1 MKTIDLVCRCCD
13 RVFTTRSG
21 LSVHLRVAHS
31 FTIKEYYD
39 KYFKEDTDDKCAVC
53 GNPTTF
59 KKRGW
64 RYNKF
69 CSISCGTKYQNMMYT
84 DAEREKLNEKRLTTI
99 EQRLGSEFGERISAG
114 HRKRSVEEK
123 RVTSKKLSESHQRYV
138 NSLSKAEQEELSKT
152 LSKRSIIWHEQ
163 CSGEE
168 KEQINRKKTETRW
181 ANIHMFEK
189 ANDCICVKTLYDI
202 YGQGWK
208 SLELPMIHNGPN
220 SYIKN
225 IDVEKIAEYSALNH
239 RTSRSTA
246 ERELE
251 KVVSTIY
258 TGMVVTSSRDIIQP
272 YELDIFLP
280 DICLAIE
287 YNGSYFHSD
296 KAGKSEEY
304 HLTKSIMCRERGI
317 RLIHIYEFEN
327 FEEQK
332 DLLISYLGG
341 IDKYPEDFNKNNFLA
356 QIPKPEIIYS
366 DDRMKVFGAGKL
378 VKRGK

>member
-1 MKTIDLVCRCCD
+1 MIGFSQLGVVLVY
-13 RVFTTRSG
+13 T
-21 LSVHLRVAHS
+21 
-31 FTIKEYYD
+31 D
-39 KYFKEDTDDKCAVC
+39 KYFKDEADDKCLIC
-53 GNPTTF
+53 GGTVSF

-69 CSISCGTKYQNMMYT
+69 CSLSCGTKYQNMMYMEV
-84 DAEREKLNEKRLTTI
+84 ERKELNDKRLKTI
-99 EQRLGSEFGERISAG
+99 RQRLGPEFGERISAG
-114 HRKRSVEEK
+114 HRKRSSEGK
-123 RVTSKKLSESHQRYV
+123 QATSKKISENHQRYV
-138 NSLSKAEQEELSKT
+138 NSLSRAEQEELSKT
-152 LSKRSIIWHEQ
+152 LSKRSITWHKQ
-163 CSGEE
+163 CSDEE
-168 KEQINRKKTETRW
+168 KEQISRKKTETRW
-181 ANIHMFEK
+181 ENIHRFEK
-189 ANDCICVKTLYDI
+189 ENDCICVKTLYNI

-225 IDVEKIAEYSALNH
+225 IDVEKIVEYSELNH
-239 RTSRSTA
+239 RTSRSIA

-258 TGMVVTSSRDIIQP
+258 AGTVITSSRDVIPP

-296 KAGKSEEY
+296 IAGKSEEY

-317 RLIHIYEFEN
+317 RLIHIYEFED

-332 DLLISYLGG
+332 KLLISYLSG
-341 IDKYPEDFNKNNFLA
+341 IDMYPEDFNKNNFLTK
-356 QIPKPEIIYS
+356 IPNPEIIYL

-378 VKRGK
+378 VREENRWEKYLHITVV

>member
-13 RVFTTRSG
+13 RVFTTRSE
-21 LSVHLRVAHS
+21 LSVHLRVAHF

-84 DAEREKLNEKRLTTI
+84 DVEREILNKKRLATI
-99 EQRLGSEFGERISAG
+99 EQELGAEFGKRISEG
-114 HRKRSVEEK
+114 HRKRTLDAK
-123 RVTSKKLSESHQRYV
+123 QATSKKLSESHQRYV
-138 NSLSKAEQEELSKT
+138 NSLSSAEQDELSKT
-152 LSKRSIIWHEQ
+152 LSKRSIDWHKQ
-163 CSGEE
+163 CSEEE
-168 KEQINRKKTETRW
+168 KTQISRKKTETRW
-181 ANIHMFEK
+181 ENIHQFERE
-189 ANDCICVKTLYDI
+189 NDCICVKTLFDI

-208 SLELPMIHNGPN
+208 SLELPMIHNGSN

-225 IDVEKIAEYSALNH
+225 TDVEKIKEYSTINH
-239 RTSRSTA
+239 RTSRSNTD
-246 ERELE
+246 RKLE
-251 KVVSTIY
+251 EIISEIY
-258 TGMVVTSSRDIIQP
+258 TGTVITSSRDIIPP

-280 DICLAIE
+280 DICLAVE

-296 KAGKSEEY
+296 MAGKPEEY
-304 HLTKSIMCRERGI
+304 HLVKSIRCRELGI
-317 RLIHIYEFEN
+317 RLIHIYEFED

-332 DLLISYLGG
+332 NLLVSYLSGMD
-341 IDKYPEDFNKNNFLA
+341 IYPEDFNKNNFLV
-356 QIPKPEIIYS
+356 QIPKPEVIYQ

-378 VKRGK
+378 IKRGK